1 MPNHQTS
8 SKASQSEEPV
18 SVVRASAT
26 APVALGAGAA
36 LICLLVGATAL
47 GLSPVF
53 VRNAEIGPFASAFW
67 RATAALPLLVLWS
80 LAERRMNGRAGAGI
94 RVRNPR
100 ALVLA
105 GLFFAGDL
113 TFWHLAILNTTIAK
127 ATFLACL
134 APVWVALFSKVA
146 IGEPVTRQTLAGL
159 AICLPGAALLIFQ
172 STEGT
177 DGTSIGDLYGAIT
190 SVFFGLYFL
199 AMREARKGLGGGESA
214 LAFTLVTAA
223 ALLPV
228 ALLSGDRLVPPSA
241 SGIANLAALGL
252 VSHAGGQ
259 GLLSVSLGVLS
270 ASFSSLVIFAEAI
283 AAALFGWLFAGEAI
297 GWLQA
302 AGGLLI
308 FVGIF
313 VARPRRPSSRR

>member
-1 MPNHQTS
+1 M
-8 SKASQSEEPV
+8 EPLP
-18 SVVRASAT
+18 VVRAPAT
-26 APVALGAGAA
+26 RSIALGAGSA
-36 LICLLVGATAL
+36 LACLLVGAMAL

-53 VRNAEIGPFASAFW
+53 VRNAEVGPFASAFW
-67 RATAALPLLVLWS
+67 RAFTALPLLFLWS
-80 LAERRMNGRAGAGI
+80 LVERRMNGRAGRGLKMP
-94 RVRNPR
+94 NPW
-100 ALVLA
+100 AIVLA

-113 TFWHLAILNTTIAK
+113 AFWHLAILHTTIAN

-134 APVWVALFSKVA
+134 APVWVALFSRIA
-146 IGEPVTRQTLAGL
+146 IGEAVSRRTLIGL

-172 STEGT
+172 SG
-177 DGTSIGDLYGAIT
+177 DGSAGSPLGDLYGAIT
-190 SVFFGLYFL
+190 SLFFGLYFL
-199 AMREARKGLGGGESA
+199 AMREARKGLGGGEST

-223 ALLPV
+223 VLFVIAIF
-228 ALLSGDRLVPPSA
+228 SGDGFIPPSA
-241 SGIANLAALGL
+241 SGVANLAALGL

-283 AAALFGWLFAGEAI
+283 AAAIFGWLFAGEAI

-302 AGGLLI
+302 GGGLLI

-313 VARPRRPSSRR
+313 VARPRRPSTPS